1 MADNENE
8 KIIYDIEVNLGDS
21 LKNTKLIKEALNE
34 LKDVKKSLSGKENFA
49 NIKIDGAEQ
58 IPRIAENLKEIRRGL
73 EMLSR
78 GYSVRINGIETFDKT
93 EMILRALEKAL
104 EDTQKKINTG
114 NFNKQIQEQQKLQKV
129 LEKTIT
135 TYQRM
140 EAAFSRSFT
149 NKTAWSPDKFA
160 TQLAKFDDVV
170 KQANNLSKQLGLEQ
184 TFTNPMRVIPD
195 YNEYKKQTQQYLNE
209 ENKRRQA
216 ELEAERK
223 HQEELSNIKA
233 KQNRQAND
241 TQFNDEQNQ
250 RNKAFNSLK
259 QDIIDRNN
267 AAIAEVKQQDKI
279 NTAMQQYMNILDQA
293 NTKKRLGVQLSE
305 LEWENTQKNACNE

>member
-8 KIIYDIEVNLGDS
+8 KIIYDIEVRTQQAQ
-21 LKNTKLIKEALNE
+21 KALDE
-34 LKDVKKSLSGKENFA
+34 LKQNFIRNKELLGKMNFEA
-49 NIKIDGAEQ
+49 EFKIT
-58 IPRIAENLKEIRRGL
+58 GL
-73 EMLSR
+73 EDFKTIQQRLAE
-78 GYSVRINGIETFDKT
+78 VRKAIQYITAYQNRLVNISMKNKNGGINNLDDTPFKATLEQ
-93 EMILRALEKAL
+93 LRALEKAL

-114 NFNKQIQEQQKLQKV
+114 NFNKQIQEQQKLQKA
-129 LEKTIT
+129 LEKTIS

-250 RNKAFNSLK
+250 RNT
-259 QDIIDRNN
+259 
-267 AAIAEVKQQDKI
+267 V
-279 NTAMQQYMNILDQA
+279 
-293 NTKKRLGVQLSE
+293 VH
-305 LEWENTQKNACNE
+305 